1 MTARGFVAVVRAI
14 AARLCDSATMEHV
27 IEPTLADFD
36 FEADEAAR
44 RGQRARCCWLHV
56 ALAVSIARAVV
67 ASTLDRVVDQTI
79 PLAAADERQTLRA
92 MMITAGVATAVA
104 VVLLWLPTLG
114 RFDWLLG
121 LYLVP
126 MTIPIA
132 LPVGLT
138 VGILAGMRGA
148 HPSHA
153 IVVRLLAMAML
164 ATIVS
169 FATLGWIVPES
180 NQAFRQRA
188 WEQVA
193 RVNGFEIRP
202 LARGVNELKWIDL
215 RERVRTSSLDGIHDP
230 AAAFAY
236 YQMWTLPLATL
247 ILALFAAAV
256 ARRWRVRAA
265 IGSVA
270 AITTL
275 FAHYSLI
282 FAGRQAA
289 MDGALGPAT
298 AAWLPDLCVVAGAI
312 AIELTARRKPA

>member
-1 MTARGFVAVVRAI
+1 
-14 AARLCDSATMEHV
+14 
-27 IEPTLADFD
+27 
-36 FEADEAAR
+36 
-44 RGQRARCCWLHV
+44 
-56 ALAVSIARAVV
+56 
-67 ASTLDRVVDQTI
+67 
-79 PLAAADERQTLRA
+79 
-92 MMITAGVATAVA
+92 MMSTAGVAAAAA
-104 VVLLWLPTLG
+104 VVLLWLPTGG

-138 VGILAGMRGA
+138 VGILASMRGT

-153 IVVRLLAMAML
+153 ILVRLLAIAML

-169 FATLGWIVPES
+169 LVTVGWIVPES
-180 NQAFRQRA
+180 NQAFRQKS

-193 RVNGFEIRP
+193 RVNGFDIKP

-236 YQMWTLPLATL
+236 YQMWSLPLATL

-256 ARRWRVRAA
+256 ARCWRVRAT
-265 IGSVA
+265 IGTLA
-270 AITTL
+270 AITAL
-275 FAHYSLI
+275 FAHYSLL

-289 MDGALGPAT
+289 MGGMLDPAT
-298 AAWLPDLCVVAGAI
+298 AAWLPDLCLAAGAI
-312 AIELTARRKPA
+312 AIELTTWRKPAYECRAFHKE